1 MIDIMLFEFV
11 ESKCKCRVEVF
22 PFDDDLPPDS
32 LMKQTMSVFI
42 DALFADI
49 QKVISVNYVV
59 ERDLVSDVHAFQEF
73 VFQKV
78 KDIHDFYIVESQRFN
93 VDFERKKKNNSE
105 IMYFLCE
112 KIVF

>member
-1 MIDIMLFEFV
+1 MKDIMLFEFA

-32 LMKQTMSVFI
+32 LMKQTMNVFI
-42 DALFADI
+42 DALFSDI

-78 KDIHDFYIVESQRFN
+78 KDIHDFYIVDSQRFN
-93 VDFERKKKNNSE
+93 DDFERKKKNNSE

-112 KIVF
+112 KFVF

>member
-1 MIDIMLFEFV
+1 MKDIMLFEFV

-49 QKVISVNYVV
+49 QHVISVNYVV

-73 VFQKV
+73 IFQKV
-78 KDIHDFYIVESQRFN
+78 KDVHDFYIVDSQRFKKQI
-93 VDFERKKKNNSE
+93 FRKENT
-105 IMYFLCE
+105 
-112 KIVF
+112 